1 MKSFNVLAIFL
12 IFIINLLFIFL
23 KVLHT
28 PVAANKDLDIL
39 LTDLFIFNTASPKQI

>member
-1 MKSFNVLAIFL
+1 MESFNVLAIFL
-12 IFIINLLFIFL
+12 IFVTNLLYNFF